1 MVTLKSAFKKSLG
14 KRKHLLTN
22 HDKAVQT
29 LTSLGLSFLQAKVY
43 LALVAEGVLTIK
55 NLARTSQVARQ
66 DLYRI
71 TLQLLNRG
79 LVEKVVD
86 VPTRFK
92 AVPIET
98 AIGTLIERR
107 KKETAAL
114 EQESKDVIRS
124 FAALNEK
131 CKLKNEE
138 TQITVISDLQSR
150 ITRGKKQ
157 VDAAQENI
165 QIVTKWSFF
174 LAYTLEN
181 IREFT
186 RALNRGVKI
195 QVVTQKH
202 EEAPPIPKSLQALT
216 KYPLFEIRYLNFPP
230 SSIVAVFDRQEANIM
245 LLTAS
250 ATKSGAITTN
260 NPSLIELARNYFE
273 TVWSNATAGDIY
285 TNNNE

>member
-1 MVTLKSAFKKSLG
+1 M
-14 KRKHLLTN
+14 LTN
-22 HDKAVQT
+22 HDRAVQT

-43 LALVAEGVLTIK
+43 LALVAGGVSTIK

-92 AVPIET
+92 AIPIET

-138 TQITVISDLQSR
+138 TQIIVISDLQSR

-181 IREFT
+181 IREVT

-195 QVVTQKH
+195 QVVIVTQKH

-250 ATKSGAITTN
+250 VTESGAITTN

-273 TVWSNATAGDIY
+273 TVWSNALGDGRRYIY
-285 TNNNE
+285 